1 MRTILNIGHRKARGR
16 PLTMFFSTVFLCAM
30 LITPASISHAGTTIG
45 DKDGGWSGGS
55 SGTQYVLS
63 YHYDSEKNAVAMTW
77 SRGGRKPKSHTYTG
91 PNDNYQLPTNNPVEN
106 STYSLLNAIS
116 AYCKAK
122 GADYNKA
129 KISLEASYYQE
140 GRYVWRSKNDNSRV
154 VIWFSS
160 DDLNNLAPAHTCT
173 YSDWA
178 DWTATEHER
187 HSTCTLH
194 PGYVGQDHAY
204 HTYGDWSKWTDDG
217 NGQHYRT
224 RQCTVCKHVDTDRK
238 AHDWGPWIDDKNGH
252 AATNNP
258 DSKLVS
264 GTHHR
269 VCSTCGRREEGVHE
283 MGEAKVVE
291 VKGETAG
298 KKTVVYR
305 RDCAKCPHKEFIE
318 VTMKKKG
325 TESKEWVVDGDAK
338 TYSEDGCKSE
348 NYIKAHELQGV
359 PTNTARSVIK
369 GHYTSTTG
377 EFRTRHWTE
386 VKTVEAKVPKINL
399 VGTYTATAEPTT
411 HFAGNV
417 GIGRGIG
424 YAEIVFPELTVD
436 GKTYQY
442 SRWNSKDPRGTLQY
456 VYGDCKA
463 PSNWA
468 HASDMTIGY
477 DQARTIPVGLNSRP
491 HIGYAGYGVEYNP
504 SFEVLSYGLRFTGE
518 LANWYD
524 VTYSYSAVYEW
535 WPNGRRSTTTH
546 TASGKNGQ
554 IITIPQSRDG
564 YQLYQATLTIKIARN
579 NKSASTTTYVTKSAN
594 YWYAYPVE
602 SITNVSDH
610 LVLRKEGHYVPTYKI
625 TDRYGKLPDT
635 TMNTELVDHSAP
647 QMIVAVNK
655 NGMINGAK
663 GTMNAGHKFVMAP
676 NGFTRM
682 ETAWTNEKPTF
693 LIQATDTLRDSTEA
707 GIGVGKVTIV
717 EVTPNKDGSIPK
729 TSAKVVAELPLNGK
743 TTDTV
748 TWTPPNKSD
757 VEGSR
762 IYLFFAS
769 DKLTR
774 TETLQTNALYNLY
787 LQNYNGVA
795 NGLWNVKYPYQ
806 YEASKNADAGKV
818 KDYYDSA
825 ASKAYGYDI
834 LHTMAAQVVTHCDF
848 TGPTVKVL
856 SEHKITSNSIY
867 SPHQQISIKLYD
879 GQNIENDRSDLARFQ
894 LIGIKGDNT
903 EDVIAESTIHDVTD
917 DPYRLTVQEGG
928 FHGDERKGMGLTWT
942 DGQVLP
948 AGSIVSAH
956 MDDANTVTHTQEVF
970 GRIEFDNKRNPVNQS
985 QTLYKAF
992 KVRAWDKV
1000 GNDTETYPIIT
1011 GSQVTSQ
1018 IRDAIDRSSYK

>member
-30 LITPASISHAGTTIG
+30 LITPASISYAGTTIG

-63 YHYDSEKNAVAMTW
+63 YHYDSGKNAVAMTW

-91 PNDNYQLPTNNPVEN
+91 PNDNYELPTNNPVED
-106 STYSLLNAIS
+106 STYSLLNAIA
-116 AYCKAK
+116 AYCNTK
-122 GADYNKA
+122 GATYSKA
-129 KISLEASYYQE
+129 YSSLTASYYQD
-140 GRYVWRSKNDNSRV
+140 GRGVWRSKNDNSRV

-160 DDLNNLAPAHTCT
+160 DDLNNLAPAHKCT
-173 YSDWA
+173 YSNWA
-178 DWTATEHER
+178 YWTADEHEY

-194 PGYVGQDHAY
+194 PGYVGQYHAY
-204 HTYGDWSKWTDDG
+204 HEYDGWSKWTDDG

-224 RQCTVCKHVDTDRK
+224 RTCKDCGYVDTDRK

-258 DSKLVS
+258 DSKLAS

-269 VCSTCGRREEGVHE
+269 VCSTCGRKEVSEHE

-369 GHYTSTTG
+369 GEDTSTTG
-377 EFRTRHWTE
+377 ETRTRTE
-386 VKTVEAKVPKINL
+386 SERPKINL
-399 VGTYTATAEPTT
+399 DFGTYSATVMA
-411 HFAGNV
+411 
-417 GIGRGIG
+417 
-424 YAEIVFPELTVD
+424 TVD
-436 GKTYQY
+436 A
-442 SRWNSKDPRGTLQY
+442 SRLSDKAIGMIFPWLRVDGDPRSPKGTLQFICPY
-456 VYGDCKA
+456 VTPDWTFANQLSGWTERGWDMSLCNNVVPVVKHPVDEYPQLHYG
-463 PSNWA
+463 
-468 HASDMTIGY
+468 
-477 DQARTIPVGLNSRP
+477 
-491 HIGYAGYGVEYNP
+491 
-504 SFEVLSYGLRFTGE
+504 FRFVGE
-518 LANWYD
+518 LAKWYD
-524 VTYSYSAVYEW
+524 VTYSYSTYYNRKPSRPVS
-535 WPNGRRSTTTH
+535 RSDWDNMITYTV
-546 TASGKNGQ
+546 SRKNGQ
-554 IITIPQSRDG
+554 IITIPQKMLQTMDG
-564 YQLYQATLTIKIARN
+564 YRLYQSTLNVRI
-579 NKSASTTTYVTKSAN
+579 VPKSAN

-610 LVLRKEGHYVPTYKI
+610 LVLHKEGHYVPTYKI
-625 TDRYGKLPDT
+625 TDRYGELPDT

-676 NGFTRM
+676 NEFTRM

-693 LIQATDTLRDSTEA
+693 LIQATDTLRDSTEP

-1000 GNDTETYPIIT
+1000 GNHTETYPIIT

>member
-1 MRTILNIGHRKARGR
+1 MRTIFTIGHRKARGR
-16 PLTMFFSTVFLCAM
+16 PLRFMIGAIFA
-30 LITPASISHAGTTIG
+30 ITLLMTPTLVTNAQT
-45 DKDGGWSGGS
+45 S
-55 SGTQYVLS
+55 SGNQNTSHSGSAKGTVWLTYD
-63 YHYDSEKNAVAMTW
+63 YDSSGVLLHWYYKKADGTLISEHRYSVGDDKKLHTNFPENA
-77 SRGGRKPKSHTYTG
+77 SP
-91 PNDNYQLPTNNPVEN
+91 
-106 STYSLLNAIS
+106 SLTDAIS
-116 AYCKAK
+116 GYCTTYGKNYSEVMIYIYANYSQD
-122 GADYNKA
+122 GRGIWRASNGNIITWLSSADGP
-129 KISLEASYYQE
+129 L
-140 GRYVWRSKNDNSRV
+140 
-154 VIWFSS
+154 
-160 DDLNNLAPAHTCT
+160 HTCT

-258 DSKLVS
+258 DSKLAS

-417 GIGRGIG
+417 GIG

-535 WPNGRRSTTTH
+535 WSNGRRSTTTH
-546 TASGKNGQ
+546 TASGENGQ

-579 NKSASTTTYVTKSAN
+579 NKSASTTTYVTESAN

-610 LVLRKEGHYVPTYKI
+610 LVLHKEGHYVPTYKI
-625 TDRYGKLPDT
+625 TDRYGELPDT

-676 NGFTRM
+676 NEFTRM

-717 EVTPNKDGSIPK
+717 EVTPNNKDGSIPK

>member
-1 MRTILNIGHRKARGR
+1 MRTIFTIGHRKARGR
-16 PLTMFFSTVFLCAM
+16 PLRFMIGAIFAIALLM
-30 LITPASISHAGTTIG
+30 TPALVTNAQTSSGNQNTSH
-45 DKDGGWSGGS
+45 SGGAKGTVWLTYDYDS
-55 SGTQYVLS
+55 SGVLLHW
-63 YHYDSEKNAVAMTW
+63 YYKKADGTLISEHRYSVGDDKKLHANY
-77 SRGGRKPKSHTYTG
+77 PKSAS
-91 PNDNYQLPTNNPVEN
+91 PTFEE
-106 STYSLLNAIS
+106 AIS
-116 AYCKAK
+116 GYCNAYGKNSGEVINYIRANYSK
-122 GADYNKA
+122 DN
-129 KISLEASYYQE
+129 E
-140 GRYVWRSKNDNSRV
+140 GVWRASNGN
-154 VIWFSS
+154 IITWLSS
-160 DDLNNLAPAHTCT
+160 ADGPLHTCT
-173 YSDWA
+173 YSNWA

-187 HSTCTLH
+187 HKTCEAH
-194 PGYVGQDHAY
+194 RGSVGQEHKL

-217 NGQHYRT
+217 NGQHSRT
-224 RQCTVCKHVDTDRK
+224 RTCTVCGHVDTDRK

-258 DSKLVS
+258 DSKLAS

-269 VCSTCGRREEGVHE
+269 VCSTCGRYEEGVHE
-283 MGEAKVVE
+283 MGEAKVVK

-325 TESKEWVVDGDAK
+325 TESKEWVIDGDAK

-369 GHYTSTTG
+369 S
-377 EFRTRHWTE
+377 E
-386 VKTVEAKVPKINL
+386 
-399 VGTYTATAEPTT
+399 
-411 HFAGNV
+411 
-417 GIGRGIG
+417 
-424 YAEIVFPELTVD
+424 D
-436 GKTYQY
+436 
-442 SRWNSKDPRGTLQY
+442 
-456 VYGDCKA
+456 
-463 PSNWA
+463 
-468 HASDMTIGY
+468 
-477 DQARTIPVGLNSRP
+477 
-491 HIGYAGYGVEYNP
+491 
-504 SFEVLSYGLRFTGE
+504 
-518 LANWYD
+518 
-524 VTYSYSAVYEW
+524 
-535 WPNGRRSTTTH
+535 
-546 TASGKNGQ
+546 
-554 IITIPQSRDG
+554 
-564 YQLYQATLTIKIARN
+564 
-579 NKSASTTTYVTKSAN
+579 

-610 LVLRKEGHYVPTYKI
+610 LALRKEGHYVPTYKI
-625 TDRYGKLPDT
+625 TDRYGELPDT

-787 LQNYNGVA
+787 LQTYNGVA

-856 SEHKITSNSIY
+856 SEHKTTSNSIY

>member
-1 MRTILNIGHRKARGR
+1 MRTIFTIGHRKARGR

-63 YHYDSEKNAVAMTW
+63 YHYDSGKNAVAMTW

-91 PNDNYQLPTNNPVEN
+91 PNDNYELPTNNPVED
-106 STYSLLNAIS
+106 STYSLLNAIA
-116 AYCKAK
+116 AYCNTK
-122 GADYNKA
+122 GADYGGA
-129 KISLEASYYQE
+129 CDTLRASYYQD
-140 GRYVWRSKNDNSRV
+140 GRSVWRSKNDNSRV

-160 DDLNNLAPAHTCT
+160 DDLNNLAPAHKCT
-173 YSDWA
+173 YSNWA
-178 DWTATEHER
+178 YWTADEHER
-187 HSTCTLH
+187 HKTCEAH
-194 PGYVGQDHAY
+194 RGDPGQYTAL
-204 HTYGDWSKWTDDG
+204 HTYGDWSGWTDDD

-224 RQCTVCKHVDTDRK
+224 RTCTVCGHVDTDRK

-258 DSKLVS
+258 DSKLAS

-369 GHYTSTTG
+369 GEDTSTTG
-377 EFRTRHWTE
+377 ETRYRT
-386 VKTVEAKVPKINL
+386 KSKKVPKINL
-399 VGTYTATAEPTT
+399 VGTYTATAYPQAYRTN
-411 HFAGNV
+411 GVDVV
-417 GIGRGIG
+417 GMRD
-424 YAEIVFPELTVD
+424 AEIVFPWLFVD
-436 GKTYQY
+436 GK
-442 SRWNSKDPRGTLQY
+442 PRYPKGTLQFLRPWSP
-456 VYGDCKA
+456 D
-463 PSNWA
+463 WA
-468 HASDMTIGY
+468 
-477 DQARTIPVGLNSRP
+477 
-491 HIGYAGYGVEYNP
+491 YAGNVTEGTMNPFNNDYRCSEIGVSGSCYG
-504 SFEVLSYGLRFTGE
+504 FRFTGE
-518 LANWYD
+518 LAKWYS
-524 VTYSYSAVYEW
+524 VTYSYSVVYKQVLRAGGNESW
-535 WPNGRRSTTTH
+535 GNETTTYNV
-546 TASGKNGQ
+546 SGENGQ
-554 IITIPQSRDG
+554 IITIPQTMNG
-564 YQLYQATLTIKIARN
+564 YRPYQATLTVKIAP
-579 NKSASTTTYVTKSAN
+579 KSED

-625 TDRYGKLPDT
+625 TDRYGELPDT

-676 NGFTRM
+676 NEFTRM

-729 TSAKVVAELPLNGK
+729 TSAKIVAELPLNGK

-787 LQNYNGVA
+787 LQTYNGVA

-867 SPHQQISIKLYD
+867 SPHQQICIKLYD

>member
-63 YHYDSEKNAVAMTW
+63 YHYDSGKNAVAMTW

-91 PNDNYQLPTNNPVEN
+91 PNDNYELPTNNPVED

-129 KISLEASYYQE
+129 KISLKASYYQD
-140 GRYVWRSKNDNSRV
+140 GRHVWRSKNDNSRV

-160 DDLNNLAPAHTCT
+160 DDLNNLAPAHKCT
-173 YSDWA
+173 YSNWA
-178 DWTATEHER
+178 DWTADEHEY

-194 PGYVGQDHAY
+194 PGSVGQYHAY
-204 HTYGDWSKWTDDG
+204 HEYDDWSKWTDDG

-224 RQCTVCKHVDTDRK
+224 RKCKDCGHVDTDRK

-258 DSKLVS
+258 DSKLAS

-283 MGEAKVVE
+283 MGQAKVVE

-325 TESKEWVVDGDAK
+325 TESKEWVVDGNAK

-369 GHYTSTTG
+369 GHDTSTTG

-399 VGTYTATAEPTT
+399 VGTYTATAYPQAYRANGVDVVGMRDAQIIFPWLFVDGKPYYPKGTLQ
-411 HFAGNV
+411 FLRPWSPDWAYAGNV
-417 GIGRGIG
+417 TEGTMNPFNSNRLIGVGG
-424 YAEIVFPELTVD
+424 SY
-436 GKTYQY
+436 
-442 SRWNSKDPRGTLQY
+442 
-456 VYGDCKA
+456 YG
-463 PSNWA
+463 
-468 HASDMTIGY
+468 
-477 DQARTIPVGLNSRP
+477 
-491 HIGYAGYGVEYNP
+491 
-504 SFEVLSYGLRFTGE
+504 FRFTGE
-518 LANWYD
+518 LAKWYS
-524 VTYSYSAVYEW
+524 VTYSYSVVYKQVLRVGGNESW
-535 WPNGRRSTTTH
+535 GNETTTSYNV
-546 TASGKNGQ
+546 SGENGQ
-554 IITIPQSRDG
+554 IITIPQTMNG
-564 YQLYQATLTIKIARN
+564 YRPYQATLTVKIAS
-579 NKSASTTTYVTKSAN
+579 KSED

-602 SITNVSDH
+602 STTNVSDH
-610 LVLRKEGHYVPTYKI
+610 LALRKEGHYVPTYKI
-625 TDRYGKLPDT
+625 TDRYGELPDT

-787 LQNYNGVA
+787 LQTYNGVA

-856 SEHKITSNSIY
+856 SEHKTTSNSIY

-948 AGSIVSAH
+948 AGSIVFAH

-1000 GNDTETYPIIT
+1000 GNHTETYPIIT

-1018 IRDAIDRSSYK
+1018 IRDAIDRSSYR

>member
-1 MRTILNIGHRKARGR
+1 M
-16 PLTMFFSTVFLCAM
+16 
-30 LITPASISHAGTTIG
+30 
-45 DKDGGWSGGS
+45 
-55 SGTQYVLS
+55 
-63 YHYDSEKNAVAMTW
+63 
-77 SRGGRKPKSHTYTG
+77 
-91 PNDNYQLPTNNPVEN
+91 
-106 STYSLLNAIS
+106 
-116 AYCKAK
+116 
-122 GADYNKA
+122 
-129 KISLEASYYQE
+129 
-140 GRYVWRSKNDNSRV
+140 
-154 VIWFSS
+154 
-160 DDLNNLAPAHTCT
+160 
-173 YSDWA
+173 
-178 DWTATEHER
+178 
-187 HSTCTLH
+187 
-194 PGYVGQDHAY
+194 
-204 HTYGDWSKWTDDG
+204 
-217 NGQHYRT
+217 
-224 RQCTVCKHVDTDRK
+224 
-238 AHDWGPWIDDKNGH
+238 
-252 AATNNP
+252 
-258 DSKLVS
+258 
-264 GTHHR
+264 
-269 VCSTCGRREEGVHE
+269 
-283 MGEAKVVE
+283 
-291 VKGETAG
+291 
-298 KKTVVYR
+298 
-305 RDCAKCPHKEFIE
+305 
-318 VTMKKKG
+318 
-325 TESKEWVVDGDAK
+325 
-338 TYSEDGCKSE
+338 
-348 NYIKAHELQGV
+348 
-359 PTNTARSVIK
+359 
-369 GHYTSTTG
+369 
-377 EFRTRHWTE
+377 
-386 VKTVEAKVPKINL
+386 
-399 VGTYTATAEPTT
+399 
-411 HFAGNV
+411 
-417 GIGRGIG
+417 
-424 YAEIVFPELTVD
+424 
-436 GKTYQY
+436 
-442 SRWNSKDPRGTLQY
+442 
-456 VYGDCKA
+456 
-463 PSNWA
+463 
-468 HASDMTIGY
+468 
-477 DQARTIPVGLNSRP
+477 
-491 HIGYAGYGVEYNP
+491 
-504 SFEVLSYGLRFTGE
+504 
-518 LANWYD
+518 
-524 VTYSYSAVYEW
+524 
-535 WPNGRRSTTTH
+535 
-546 TASGKNGQ
+546 
-554 IITIPQSRDG
+554 
-564 YQLYQATLTIKIARN
+564 
-579 NKSASTTTYVTKSAN
+579 
-594 YWYAYPVE
+594 
-602 SITNVSDH
+602 
-610 LVLRKEGHYVPTYKI
+610 VLRKEGHYVPTYKI
-625 TDRYGKLPDT
+625 TDRYGELPDT

>member
-1 MRTILNIGHRKARGR
+1 MRTIFTIGHRKARGR

-30 LITPASISHAGTTIG
+30 LITPASISYAGTTIG
-45 DKDGGWSGGS
+45 DKDGGWSGGG

-91 PNDNYQLPTNNPVEN
+91 PNDNYELPTNNPVED
-106 STYSLLNAIS
+106 STYSLLNAIA
-116 AYCKAK
+116 AYCNTK

-129 KISLEASYYQE
+129 KTSLTASYYQD
-140 GRYVWRSKNDNSRV
+140 GRHVWRSKNDNSRV

-160 DDLNNLAPAHTCT
+160 DDLNNLAPAHKCT
-173 YSDWA
+173 YSNWA
-178 DWTATEHER
+178 DWTADEHEY

-194 PGYVGQDHAY
+194 PGYPGQYTAY
-204 HTYGDWSKWTDDG
+204 HEYGDWSKWTDDG

-224 RQCTVCKHVDTDRK
+224 RKCKDCGHVDTDRK

-258 DSKLVS
+258 DSKLAS

-269 VCSTCGRREEGVHE
+269 VCSTCGRKEVSEHE

-325 TESKEWVVDGDAK
+325 TESKEWVVDGNAK

-369 GHYTSTTG
+369 GEDTSTTG
-377 EFRTRHWTE
+377 ETRTRTE
-386 VKTVEAKVPKINL
+386 SKKRPKINL
-399 VGTYTATAEPTT
+399 DGTYSATVVDSTVESSWLHEEA
-411 HFAGNV
+411 F
-417 GIGRGIG
+417 GIK
-424 YAEIVFPELTVD
+424 FPWLCVD
-436 GKTYQY
+436 G
-442 SRWNSKDPRGTLQY
+442 NPRSPKGTLQFIHPY
-456 VYGDCKA
+456 VTTPDWTFANQLSGWTKQGWDMSLCNNVVPVVKHPVDEYPQLHYG
-463 PSNWA
+463 
-468 HASDMTIGY
+468 
-477 DQARTIPVGLNSRP
+477 
-491 HIGYAGYGVEYNP
+491 
-504 SFEVLSYGLRFTGE
+504 FRFIGE
-518 LANWYD
+518 LAKWYD
-524 VTYSYSAVYEW
+524 VTYSYSTVYNRK
-535 WPNGRRSTTTH
+535 PSRPVSRSDWDNMITYTV
-546 TASGKNGQ
+546 SGKNGQ
-554 IITIPQSRDG
+554 IITIPQKMLQTMDG
-564 YQLYQATLTIKIARN
+564 YRLYQSTLTVSIVP
-579 NKSASTTTYVTKSAN
+579 KSED

-602 SITNVSDH
+602 STTNVSDH
-610 LVLRKEGHYVPTYKI
+610 LILRKEGHYVPTYKI
-625 TDRYGKLPDT
+625 TDRYGELPDT
-635 TMNTELVDHSAP
+635 TMNAELVDHSAP

-774 TETLQTNALYNLY
+774 TETLQTNAFYNLY

-825 ASKAYGYDI
+825 AGKAYGYDI

-848 TGPTVKVL
+848 TDPTVKVL
-856 SEHKITSNSIY
+856 SEHKTTSNSIY

-879 GQNIENDRSDLARFQ
+879 GQNIENDQSDLARFQ

-1000 GNDTETYPIIT
+1000 GNHTETYPIIT